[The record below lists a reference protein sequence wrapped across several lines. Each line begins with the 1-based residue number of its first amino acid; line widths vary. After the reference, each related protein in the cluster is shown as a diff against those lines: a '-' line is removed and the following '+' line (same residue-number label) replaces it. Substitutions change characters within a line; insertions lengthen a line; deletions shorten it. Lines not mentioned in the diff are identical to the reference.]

1 MQRFFSQFSQ
11 VLNLKEL
18 SFRQEGYLTI
28 ADMQGPHGSIQVIC
42 GPPEYRAEIFVTSV
56 ETGKRLGL
64 PELYEIKSVRDWL
77 ESYKS
82 TKEKLTKIE
91 ADVEWVFRLLANGLK
106 ESGEFAWLYK

>member
-1 MQRFFSQFSQ
+1 
-11 VLNLKEL
+11 
-18 SFRQEGYLTI
+18 
-28 ADMQGPHGSIQVIC
+28 
-42 GPPEYRAEIFVTSV
+42 
-56 ETGKRLGL
+56 LGL

-82 TKEKLTKIE
+82 TTEKLTKIE